1 MAAASRGAA
10 LVVIAALTGAW
21 SIAPRPCVAEAEAG
35 ASPAWL
41 REVTLNGFLNT
52 SYSYN
57 FNRPASGT
65 NQLRVF
71 DFDDNTFKLDVF
83 ELVVQRAVAK
93 PRDSGFR
100 VDLTLGSSV
109 PRVTASAGLFR
120 DTSGKAEDVDVHQA
134 FASYVAPI
142 GAGLRLDFGKFITQ
156 HGSEVI
162 EGYDGWND
170 NATRSLLFGFA
181 IPFTHLGARASYAF
195 SPRVSALLMVVNG
208 WDVARDNNSS
218 KSVGGQLTLTPATPL
233 TIYLSGMTGPERTG
247 DNGDPRNLLDV
258 VAILKPTSRL
268 TLAAN
273 ADWGDEK
280 NGAGPGEDA
289 RWSGVAGYARVVVRG
304 PLAVSLRGE
313 YFEDA
318 DGARTSTPQ
327 KRIPQKLTEYTVTP
341 ELRLT
346 PNLLL
351 RGDARLDRSNHSV
364 FEKESG
370 FVETQPTVLFAAI
383 YSF

>member
-1 MAAASRGAA
+1 MAAASRCAGL
-10 LVVIAALTGAW
+10 LVVAMLAGAW
-21 SIAPRPCVAEAEAG
+21 SVAPRPCAADAD
-35 ASPAWL
+35 ASATPAWL
-41 REVTLNGFLNT
+41 REVALNGFLST

-93 PRDSGFR
+93 PRDAGFR

-120 DTSGKAEDVDVHQA
+120 DTGGAAEDVDVHQA

-181 IPFTHLGARASYAF
+181 IPFTHLGARASYTF
-195 SPRVSALLMVVNG
+195 TPRVSALLMVVNG

-218 KSVGGQLTLTPATPL
+218 KSIGGQLTWTPATPL

-247 DNGDPRNLLDV
+247 DNSDPRNLLDV

-268 TLAAN
+268 TLGAN
-273 ADWGDEK
+273 ADWGAEK
-280 NGAGPGEDA
+280 NGAGPGRDA
-289 RWSGVAGYARVVVRG
+289 HWSGVAGYARLGVRG
-304 PLAVSLRGE
+304 PFAVSLRAE
-313 YFEDA
+313 YFDDA
-318 DGARTSTPQ
+318 DGARTSTSQ
-327 KRIPQKLTEYTVTP
+327 QLTEYTVTP

-346 PNLLL
+346 PNLLV
-351 RGDARLDRSNHSV
+351 RGDARLDRSNRSV
-364 FEKESG
+364 FEKG
-370 FVETQPTVLFAAI
+370 NAFVETQPTALLAAV